1 MSRYDID
8 TLIERCRKMN
18 LTELTEYLRSESE
31 AMRKVRTTSDDA
43 HRYKELLCEL
53 VNFVTGEPRL
63 VSSYNKAYIKEAVA
77 HLVLANEL
85 SQDILQ
91 YLE

>member
-8 TLIERCRKMN
+8 NLIERCRRMG
-18 LTELTEYLRSESE
+18 LTELTEYLMSEVE
-31 AMRKVRTTSDDA
+31 AMRKVRTNSDDA
-43 HRYKELLCEL
+43 HRYKELLNEL
-53 VNFVTGEPRL
+53 GNFIAGEPRL

-77 HLVLANEL
+77 HLVLLNEL